1 MPLLISADDVPL
13 ISPTTRELSLDNP
26 ECGRV
31 YRWDSN
37 LCEGLNLLVDDYQ
50 LVEDLVVEYSASD
63 RSAEPELELSFCLL
77 GTNRNEG
84 IRAGQNFLSISWD
97 VFDGSMMRWKGGD
110 RILKFDIHFSLTFLQ
125 RLVEEDFG
133 LLPIDLVQ
141 VVQEPSDR
149 EFWQMGKTTPEM
161 QTTLRQILDCPYQGV
176 TRKMYLEAKAIELIA
191 MRLATLGEPLKPIP
205 QAPLKSDEIDRIYW
219 ARDILLEQLSD
230 PPSLLELARQVGL
243 NDYKLK
249 SGFRNCFGTTVLG
262 YLQAERMKLARSLL
276 IDSAMRV
283 KDVAE
288 VLGYCKASQFSDVF
302 KRHFGST
309 PKVYQQQC
317 GVVSLAR

>member
-1 MPLLISADDVPL
+1 MPLLISAADVPR

-31 YRWDSN
+31 YRWDSD

-50 LVEDLVVEYSASD
+50 LLEDLVVEYSACD

-77 GTNRNEG
+77 GTNRNEEVQ
-84 IRAGQNFLSISWD
+84 AGHNLLHACWGAFE
-97 VFDGSMMRWKGGD
+97 GGTMRWQGGD
-110 RILKFDIHFSLTFLQ
+110 RILKFDIHFSLTFLK

-133 LLPIDLVQ
+133 WLPIDFVQ
-141 VVQEPSDR
+141 VLQEPSER
-149 EFWQMGKTTPEM
+149 EFRQVGKTTPEM

-176 TRKMYLEAKAIELIA
+176 TRKMYLEAKSIELIA
-191 MRLATLGEPLKPIP
+191 MRLATLGEPVKPKP
-205 QAPLKSDEIDRIYW
+205 QVPLKSDEIDRIYW
-219 ARDILLEQLSD
+219 ARDILLEQLSN

-288 VLGYCKASQFSDVF
+288 VLGYCKASQFSEVF

-309 PKVYQQQC
+309 PKVYQQQF
-317 GVVSLAR
+317 GIVSLAR

>member
-1 MPLLISADDVPL
+1 MPLLISAADVPR

-26 ECGRV
+26 EWGRV

-50 LVEDLVVEYSASD
+50 LVEDLVVEYAARD

-84 IRAGQNFLSISWD
+84 IRAGQNFLSTSWD

-141 VVQEPSDR
+141 VLQEPSDR
-149 EFWQMGKTTPEM
+149 EFWQMGKTTAEM

-309 PKVYQQQC
+309 PKVYQQQF
-317 GVVSLAR
+317 GIVSLAR